1 MIGAGSQTSNVDIS
15 DSLIYS
21 NAVQIDTSNDD
32 IHQDDGT
39 DIGTLMGSGSWT
51 YLWWIRMPEATSGH
65 WGSVNQTH
73 WAKGGNTFAGTDY
86 IRFGSGGTIQEDG
99 LTQFFHEGD
108 EDPNQNR
115 VAPWWFIQS
124 YSGGSTIQLK
134 SFTLGAL
141 ESPLRGADLNGMDGS
156 SPGTDLHASPSTPTK
171 GFVCFALTCDASG
184 TNRDFKLYINGVEVP
199 ASTSAHISA
208 SDGYTETTLA
218 SGTNFES
225 HVGSATFNL
234 QKTVNLLAS
243 GSVIQFGPQAFWDS
257 VLTQAEIKE
266 IYYNHPTLTSN
277 SGDYTSSGDLQRW
290 YKFDEGS
297 GTSVA
302 DSSGNSGQAFD
313 LVNGPTWVKENL
325 VL

>member
-1 MIGAGSQTSNVDIS
+1 MIGAGSQTSNIDRS

-21 NAVQIDTSNDD
+21 DAVQMDTTND
-32 IHQDDGT
+32 IVRQADGT

-51 YLWWIRMPEATSGH
+51 YIWWLRNPLGATWAS
-65 WGSVNQTH
+65 QTNCH
-73 WAKGGNTFAGTDY
+73 WAKGANTFSGSNF
-86 IRFGSGGTIQEDG
+86 IRFQSGGDIIESQ

-108 EDPNQNR
+108 TDPTQNR
-115 VAPWWFIQS
+115 EAPWWLLHS
-124 YSGGSTIQLK
+124 YSSGSTIQLK

-141 ESPLRGADLNGMDGS
+141 ESPIRDSDVNNMNYGLPGS
-156 SPGTDLHASPSTPTK
+156 GVYSPPNVPTK
-171 GFVCFALTCDASG
+171 TFVCFALTCDASG

-199 ASTSAHISA
+199 ASTSDHITA
-208 SDGYTETTLA
+208 GDGYTEVALA

-234 QKTVNLLAS
+234 QTQYNLLAS
-243 GSVIQFGPQAFWDS
+243 SMNVQLGPQAFWDS

-266 IYYNHPTLTSN
+266 IFYNHPKLTFN
-277 SGDYTSSGDLQRW
+277 SGDYTSAGDLQRW
-290 YKFDEGS
+290 YKFDEGT

-313 LVNGPTWVKENL
+313 LVNGPTWVKENI
-325 VL
+325 VP